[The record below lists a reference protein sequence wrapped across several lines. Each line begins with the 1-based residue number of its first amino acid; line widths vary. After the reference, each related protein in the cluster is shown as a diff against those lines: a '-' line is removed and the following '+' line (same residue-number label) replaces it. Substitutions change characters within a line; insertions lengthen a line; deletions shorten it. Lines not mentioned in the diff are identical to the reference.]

1 MEKRS
6 FNTKP
11 EIRGNTD
18 APALEGYAF
27 EFDVVSED
35 GVFGKEKFAPD
46 CKISFG
52 KKAFILRDHDQKMI
66 LGKRGKNCTIEAD
79 SRGLSFKVTK
89 LPNTQY
95 ARDTAELI
103 RSGMIE
109 DSSVGFEDLKS
120 DMEGGVRVFKK
131 IRVHE
136 ISVLGHGYHDSSSV
150 SARAKVYNPL
160 PPECLC

>member
-11 EIRGNTD
+11 EIRGDTA

-27 EFDVVSED
+27 EFDVVSDD
-35 GVFGKEKFAPD
+35 GVFGREKFD
-46 CKISFG
+46 KNCEISFER
-52 KKAFILRDHDQKMI
+52 KAFVLRDHDQKMI
-66 LGKRGKNCTIEAD
+66 LGKRGKKCTMEAD
-79 SRGLSFKVTK
+79 SRGLSFKVAK

-103 RSGMIE
+103 RSGLLE
-109 DSSVGFEDLKS
+109 DSSVCFEDLKS
-120 DMEGGVRVFKK
+120 DITDGVRVFKK

-150 SARAKVYNPL
+150 SARAKAYNPL

>member
-11 EIRGNTD
+11 EVRGDTA

-35 GVFGKEKFAPD
+35 GVFGKEKFTRD
-46 CKISFG
+46 CSISFG

-66 LGKRGKNCTIEAD
+66 LGRRGKNCTIEAD
-79 SRGLSFKVTK
+79 SKGLSFKVAK

-103 RSGMIE
+103 RSGIIE
-109 DSSVGFEDLKS
+109 DSSVCFEDLKS
-120 DMEGGVRVFKK
+120 DIKDGVRVFKK

-150 SARAKVYNPL
+150 SARAKASEPL

>member
-11 EIRGNTD
+11 EIRGDTNT
-18 APALEGYAF
+18 PVLYGYAF
-27 EFDVVSED
+27 EFDVVSAD
-35 GVFGKEKFAPD
+35 GVYGKEKFARD
-46 CKISFG
+46 CEISFE
-52 KKAFILRDHDQKMI
+52 KKAFILRDHDQKLI
-66 LGKRGKNCTIEAD
+66 LGKRGKNCTIEGD
-79 SRGLSFKVTK
+79 SKGLSFKVTK

-109 DSSVGFEDLKS
+109 DSSVCFKDLKS
-120 DMEGGVRVFKK
+120 DIEDGVRVFKK
-131 IRVHE
+131 IEVHE

-150 SARAKVYNPL
+150 SARAKAYNPL